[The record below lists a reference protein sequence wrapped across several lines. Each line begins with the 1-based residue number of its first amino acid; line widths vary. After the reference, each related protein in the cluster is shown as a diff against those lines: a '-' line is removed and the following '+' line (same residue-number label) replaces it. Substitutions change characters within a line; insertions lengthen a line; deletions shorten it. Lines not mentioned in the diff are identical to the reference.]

1 MLRKA
6 LVAVVAATF
15 IAATPAVAQEACKR
29 TPVPKALPLADMV
42 KMAFERARAWKPDAT
57 LASMSNTSLGFLMPD
72 GTAASWHANFVSESA
87 NMFVSIDTANGFLT
101 CYANPG
107 KAGRIP
113 DLKPEF
119 FRDGAALYALA
130 KQHGEALL
138 AQGYGVSLG
147 TAAAPQSRHAT
158 WKISF
163 QKGDGTD
170 GGIMVVVDANTGK
183 VEQVIK

>member
-1 MLRKA
+1 
-6 LVAVVAATF
+6 
-15 IAATPAVAQEACKR
+15 
-29 TPVPKALPLADMV
+29 
-42 KMAFERARAWKPDAT
+42 
-57 LASMSNTSLGFLMPD
+57 MSNTSLGFLKPD

-113 DLKPEF
+113 DLKPDF

-147 TAAAPQSRHAT
+147 TAAAINFICNGRVATSSFATMMQSAWT
-158 WKISF
+158 
-163 QKGDGTD
+163 KGTH
-170 GGIMVVVDANTGK
+170 VSRT
-183 VEQVIK
+183 